1 MTNQTP
7 HRNPVAAPDRIARLE
22 AELERTNR
30 RLRRLQRCWIGV
42 TAVLALIAA
51 GALLAPAMNGGF
63 GSAALAQSN
72 PAPTRAAATVM
83 TVNQLLVV
91 DDQKRARA
99 ALGVI
104 DGVGPAL
111 VLYDESGVGRTMFAL
126 DASGPMITMFDK
138 NNKNRLRLNAA
149 DAVGPSLVLRDANG
163 KPRTV
168 IGLANE
174 KPTIQLLDAAGA
186 MVWSP
191 N

>member
-1 MTNQTP
+1 MTNQTL
-7 HRNPVAAPDRIARLE
+7 HGNPVAAPDGIARLR
-22 AELERTNR
+22 AELDATNR
-30 RLRRLQRCWIGV
+30 RLRRLQRWSIGV
-42 TAVLALIAA
+42 TGVLLVIAA
-51 GALLAPAMNGGF
+51 SALLASAIDGRF
-63 GSAALAQSN
+63 GTAALAQSS
-72 PAPTRAAATVM
+72 PAPTKAAATVM

-91 DDQKRARA
+91 DDQQRARA

-111 VLYDESGVGRTMFAL
+111 VLYDESGAGRTMYAL

-149 DAVGPSLVLRDANG
+149 DAVGPSLILRDANG

-174 KPTIQLLDAAGA
+174 KPSIQLLDAAGA